1 MSYLNAS
8 YSHWIRKR
16 RPGVDRRFFGG
27 GGDTVGLEQMQ
38 ELEQFRRQ
46 EKVVRGVV
54 GNWSNTTM
62 GTAFG

>member
-1 MSYLNAS
+1 
-8 YSHWIRKR
+8 
-16 RPGVDRRFFGG
+16 VDRRFFGG